1 MRPRSIPAAP
11 LSEAGRWPLSLDA
24 LGYRLYRL
32 KREAVRHWLGIL
44 MVLTLAY
51 FAYHSIHG
59 DRGLFAWVD
68 RGHELDVKRLELE
81 GIRGQRQRL
90 EERVEALGQD
100 GIAIDLLEE
109 TLYELGYVHENEVI
123 ILDPPESD

>member
-1 MRPRSIPAAP
+1 M
-11 LSEAGRWPLSLDA
+11 SLDA
-24 LGYRLYRL
+24 LGYRVYRL

-68 RGHELDVKRLELE
+68 RGHELDAQRLELDE
-81 GIRGQRQRL
+81 ISGQRQWL
-90 EERVEALGQD
+90 EERVNALGED

-109 TLYELGYVHENEVI
+109 TLYELGFVHENEVI
-123 ILDPPESD
+123 ILDPPTSD